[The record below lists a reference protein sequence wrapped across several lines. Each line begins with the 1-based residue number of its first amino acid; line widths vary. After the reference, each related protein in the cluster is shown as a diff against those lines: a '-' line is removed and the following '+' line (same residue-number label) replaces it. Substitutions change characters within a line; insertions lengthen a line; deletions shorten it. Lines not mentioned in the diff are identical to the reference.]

1 MVVSRTNLKMIRT
14 KGNNRMFQ
22 LRTSDMFKKSSMRGV
37 FETREQALRV
47 ARSKYPFLK
56 KEGIGTFFNYDK
68 ETKTLTIVEIIPYT
82 IGTIV

>member
-1 MVVSRTNLKMIRT
+1 
-14 KGNNRMFQ
+14 
-22 LRTSDMFKKSSMRGV
+22 MRGV